1 MQHLKG
7 VMRQNLE
14 NDQKNPT
21 SVDEIRSGIS
31 VDVPFGKF
39 QHETIDLLRLA
50 WQSESLQEHSQSI
63 HEAGALEVQ

>member
-7 VMRQNLE
+7 VLRPTPKNDPENL
-14 NDQKNPT
+14 T

-39 QHETIDLLRLA
+39 QHETVDLLRLA
-50 WQSESLQEHSQSI
+50 WESESL
-63 HEAGALEVQ
+63 